1 MPKPKKPT
9 VPRPGETTDMEAYEP
24 FDAEWRR
31 IGLTAPAR
39 RALVDARLYRV
50 SDLRRITEEELE
62 GLNGLGKSA
71 VARVKVIMR
80 GKRIKFLP

>member
-1 MPKPKKPT
+1 
-9 VPRPGETTDMEAYEP
+9 MEAYEP

-50 SDLRRITEEELE
+50 SDLRRITEDELE
-62 GLNGLGKSA
+62 SLDGLGKSA

-80 GKRIKFLP
+80 GKRIKFRP

>member
-1 MPKPKKPT
+1 
-9 VPRPGETTDMEAYEP
+9 MEAYEP

-50 SDLRRITEEELE
+50 SDLRRITEDELE
-62 GLNGLGKSA
+62 GLAGLGKSA

-80 GKRIKFLP
+80 GKRIKFLT